1 MTAIENLASIISNG
15 YPEIAND
22 QVTANW
28 KETIDSV
35 FGERYR
41 ADSPKDK
48 RVVLTTSEEY
58 IPFAGLIHP
67 DNPNSGM
74 YGGFCLVW
82 FPLRGDDARPKK
94 TLLALGCGTRGLAPD
109 ENILARPGHVRYL
122 QALRK
127 YITEKTGVF
136 VWCKHDP
143 SNLAESIPDV
153 IKSQFSDFSTVFSK
167 YGNVLHFICEVP
179 NDPEKALFITKA
191 FLDFYA
197 WERNWKVLSAA
208 KIEFENLLSEI
219 QDRIFQPV
227 NIDQVYELLLERY
240 YVILQGPPGTGK
252 TRLADEIFREKF
264 GQQGKV
270 IQFHPATTYENF
282 IIGIQPNVTQKE
294 LSFSIANGF
303 LVDAIIESKNVNQ
316 YLLLIDEI
324 NRADLGKVLGESIAL
339 FEYQEVKDGKSRRI
353 QLPYK
358 NLDLTEIEL
367 PNNLF
372 LLGTM
377 NSADR
382 SIAILD
388 LAVRRRFAF
397 VDVWPQKTVVDSQHN
412 PLASEAFSKLLEIF
426 IQYASEDNLVLLPGH
441 SYFLADSTDALI
453 HRFKYELI
461 PLLQEYIRD
470 GRIASLESQIQG
482 FIDWL
487 LIKISR

>member
-1 MTAIENLASIISNG
+1 MTAIENLAGIISNG
-15 YPEIAND
+15 YPEITND
-22 QVTANW
+22 QVTNSW
-28 KETIDSV
+28 KEALDAI

-41 ADSPKDK
+41 ADSPRDK
-48 RVVLTTSEEY
+48 RVVLTTSDEY

-82 FPLRGDDARPKK
+82 FPKKRGETESSKSLIAF
-94 TLLALGCGTRGLAPD
+94 GCGTRGLAPD

-122 QALRK
+122 QALRQF
-127 YITEKTGVF
+127 INEKTGVF
-136 VWCKHDP
+136 TWCKHDP
-143 SNLAESIPDV
+143 SNLAESIPDT
-153 IKSQFSDFSTVFSK
+153 IKSQFSDFSSVFSK

-179 NDPEKALFITKA
+179 KDSEKALFITKA

-197 WERNWKVLSAA
+197 WERGWKVLTSA
-208 KIEFENLLSEI
+208 KTEFDNLFSEI
-219 QDRIFQPV
+219 QDRIFPV
-227 NIDQVYELLLERY
+227 VKKEDIFNLIKERY
-240 YVILQGPPGTGK
+240 YIILQGPPGTGK
-252 TRLADEIFREKF
+252 TRLANEIFNEYFK
-264 GQQGKV
+264 QKGKV
-270 IQFHPATTYENF
+270 VQFHPATTYENF
-282 IIGIQPNVTQKE
+282 IIGIQPNVNQHE

-303 LVDAIIESKNVNQ
+303 LIDAIIEARKHDQ

-324 NRADLGKVLGESIAL
+324 NRADLGKVLGEAIAL
-339 FEYQEVKDGKSRRI
+339 FEYKEVKEGKSRKI
-353 QLPYK
+353 TLPYK
-358 NLDLTEIEL
+358 HLDLSELEL
-367 PNNLF
+367 PSNLF

-397 VDVWPQKTVVDSQHN
+397 VDIWPQKTVVDEQKIS
-412 PLASEAFSKLLEIF
+412 LASEAFSKLLEIF

-441 SYFLADSTDALI
+441 SYFLAENKTSLI
-453 HRFKYELI
+453 HRFQFELI

-470 GRIASLESQIQG
+470 GRIAALDSQIQG

-487 LIKISR
+487 QIKSLE